1 MPGFN
6 YILLTGGVICSCII
20 VLLLIRFG
28 TQNRPA
34 NLLLSI
40 AVFALAWY
48 AMMYVLVISGAI
60 RQVPEL
66 YNKGIPLYYLIA
78 PCCYLY
84 LRFSLYPG
92 QKLIGRDIYHFL
104 PALLAIVDILPYAFA
119 ARQEKLHLL
128 DQISADVSKTYQH
141 SLSFI
146 PQQCHYVLRL
156 IQAGVYIFLQWQL
169 LACFTSWRERSQELR
184 KWFYHFTVLITLL
197 NLLQALI
204 MAGIVLFPGR
214 AGGLLHHSMP
224 VVGMCIVFFLMSVM
238 LFFKP
243 AILYGLSDRRGKA
256 DVVMNRIPV
265 TRRNPVLQPKE
276 PVSFPEETGDWNK
289 VTELMEKKQLF
300 RQEGLTLHQLSAA
313 AGLPAHQLSEMLS
326 IYQKQHFNTYINT
339 WRIQYV
345 ISRIEQGDS
354 KILTLES
361 LAKDAGFT
369 SRNTFYTAFKKKT
382 GMTPARYTASLNASG
397 GS

>member
-1 MPGFN
+1 M
-6 YILLTGGVICSCII
+6 
-20 VLLLIRFG
+20 LLLIRFG
-28 TQNRPA
+28 KQNRPA
-34 NLLLSI
+34 NLLLTI

-48 AMMYVLVISGAI
+48 AMMYVLVISGII
-60 RQVPEL
+60 RQVPDL

-92 QKLIGRDIYHFL
+92 REFARRELYHFL
-104 PALLAIVDILPYAFA
+104 PALLAIADVLPYAFA
-119 ARQEKLHLL
+119 SREEKLQLL
-128 DQISADVSKTYQH
+128 DQISTDASKTYQH
-141 SLSFI
+141 SLSLI
-146 PQQCHYVLRL
+146 PQQCHYIFRL
-156 IQAGVYIFLQWQL
+156 IQAVVYIFLQWHL
-169 LACFTSWRERSQELR
+169 LVRFPSWRERSQELR
-184 KWFYHFTVLITLL
+184 KWLYNFTMLITLL

-204 MAGIVLFPGR
+204 MAGIILFPGS
-214 AGGLLHHSMP
+214 AGRLLHHSMP

-243 AILYGLSDRRGKA
+243 AVLYGLPDWSGKA
-256 DVVMNRIPV
+256 EVITNHIPV
-265 TRRNPVLQPKE
+265 TRRNPVLPTE
-276 PVSFPEETGDWNK
+276 TAPLPVQTGHWAR

-313 AGLPAHQLSEMLS
+313 AGLQAHQLSEMIS
-326 IYQKQHFNTYINT
+326 VYQKQHFNTYINT

-382 GMTPARYTASLNASG
+382 GMTPARYIASLDTQADS
-397 GS
+397 

>member
-1 MPGFN
+1 M
-6 YILLTGGVICSCII
+6 
-20 VLLLIRFG
+20 LLLIRFG
-28 TQNRPA
+28 KQNRPA

-48 AMMYVLVISGAI
+48 AMMYVLVISGII
-60 RQVPEL
+60 RQVPDL

-92 QKLIGRDIYHFL
+92 RKLIGRDIYHFL
-104 PALLAIVDILPYAFA
+104 PALLAVVDILPYALA
-119 ARQEKLHLL
+119 TREEKLQLL

-141 SLSFI
+141 SLSLI
-146 PQQCHYVLRL
+146 PQQYHYIFRL

-169 LACFTSWRERSQELR
+169 LARFPSWRERSLELR
-184 KWFYHFTVLITLL
+184 KWLYHFTLLITLL

-204 MAGIVLFPGR
+204 MTGIVLFPGS
-214 AGGLLHHSMP
+214 AGHLLHHSMP
-224 VVGMCIVFFLMSVM
+224 VVGMCIVFFLMSVL

-243 AILYGLSDRRGKA
+243 AVLYGLPEWRGKA
-256 DVVMNRIPV
+256 DVVTNHLPV
-265 TRRNPVLQPKE
+265 TRRNPVLRKE
-276 PVSFPEETGDWNK
+276 VAPVPAQTGDWVK

-326 IYQKQHFNTYINT
+326 MYQKQHFNTYINT

-382 GMTPARYTASLNASG
+382 GMTPARYIASLNTPADS
-397 GS
+397 